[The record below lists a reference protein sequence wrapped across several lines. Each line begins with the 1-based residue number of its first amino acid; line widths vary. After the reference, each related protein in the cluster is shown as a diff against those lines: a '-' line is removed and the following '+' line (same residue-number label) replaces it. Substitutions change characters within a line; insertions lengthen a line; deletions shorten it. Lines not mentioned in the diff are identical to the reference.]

1 MAGLRRRLSCWFRC
15 IRTTRNTNLSI
26 LSLLMIVIN
35 CISEDWGL
43 SASSKIDAE
52 QLTHIRN
59 IPFRHRTGL
68 LMDSERCTTTSWT
81 TMCLFLAT
89 ALASQLCQDMIR
101 KREEKQWIQMR
112 QRYHHKRLAER
123 MSYDDLQDYLDGNS
137 DDERVNNNGQPSHQQ
152 QVNTELV
159 SPTKSAGDLVSESG
173 YDWKREVRFSW
184 IIPRWH
190 LTIISY
196 ILTNVTG
203 SGKWIRFS
211 PQK

>member
-1 MAGLRRRLSCWFRC
+1 
-15 IRTTRNTNLSI
+15 
-26 LSLLMIVIN
+26 
-35 CISEDWGL
+35 
-43 SASSKIDAE
+43 
-52 QLTHIRN
+52 
-59 IPFRHRTGL
+59 
-68 LMDSERCTTTSWT
+68 
-81 TMCLFLAT
+81 MCLFLVT

-173 YDWKREVRFSW
+173 YD
-184 IIPRWH
+184 
-190 LTIISY
+190 
-196 ILTNVTG
+196 
-203 SGKWIRFS
+203 
-211 PQK
+211 